1 LNNLNAAVTVLI
13 PTVYREGRFQVRI
26 FFNDHPPPHVHVVKG
41 SGYAKVSISAGEIPR
56 LVEARGL
63 ADRYI
68 VRAFRI
74 VEGQQ
79 DGLFRAWEAIHGKT
93 DSER

>member
-1 LNNLNAAVTVLI
+1 LNNLNASVTVLM

-41 SGYAKVSISAGEIPR
+41 SGYAKVTISAGEIPR

-63 ADRYI
+63 ADRDI

-79 DGLFRAWEAIHGKT
+79 DRLFRA
-93 DSER
+93 

>member
-1 LNNLNAAVTVLI
+1 M

-26 FFNDHPPPHVHVVKG
+26 FYNDHPPPHVHVVKG
-41 SGYAKVSISAGEIPR
+41 NGYAKITIHEGEIPR
-56 LVEARGL
+56 LMEARGL
-63 ADRYI
+63 ANRDI

-79 DGLFRAWEAIHGKT
+79 DGLLRAWVAIHGET
-93 DSER
+93 DPHR

>member
-1 LNNLNAAVTVLI
+1 M

-26 FFNDHPPPHVHVVKG
+26 FYNDHPPPHVHVVKG
-41 SGYAKVSISAGEIPR
+41 NGYAKITISEGEMPR
-56 LVEARGL
+56 LIEARGL
-63 ADRYI
+63 VNRDI

-74 VEGQQ
+74 VEDQQ
-79 DGLFRAWEAIHGKT
+79 DGFFRAWVAIHGET

>member
-1 LNNLNAAVTVLI
+1 M

-26 FFNDHPPPHVHVVKG
+26 FYNDHPPPHVHVVKG
-41 SGYAKVSISAGEIPR
+41 NGYAKITIPQGEIPR

-63 ADRYI
+63 VKRDI

-79 DGLFRAWEAIHGKT
+79 DRLIRAWVAIHGET
-93 DSER
+93 DPD